1 MLRLIVLALILA
13 NGVYFAWSQGL
24 LRDYGFAPTSQ
35 REPQRLAQQLHP
47 EMLTV
52 LSVADMKRIEQQVQ
66 ADLAPKECLRAG
78 PFDDAQA
85 AALRNVL
92 DGALPAGT
100 WQLDT
105 VTLPAR
111 WTIYMGKF
119 VNADA
124 LAKKKAELA
133 AMNLKTEPLNNPSL
147 ELGLSLGGFGTQA
160 AANAELQR
168 LSQRGIRTAR
178 VVQEREEGRTTQLK
192 LPAVSESLKARLA
205 DLKPALLGHP
215 LKSCS

>member
-1 MLRLIVLALILA
+1 MVRLIVLALILA

-35 REPQRLAQQLHP
+35 SEPQRLAQQLHP

-52 LSVADMKRIEQQVQ
+52 LSATDLKRIEQQVQ

-92 DGALPAGT
+92 EGALPAGS

-111 WTIYMGKF
+111 WIIYMGKF
-119 VNADA
+119 ANTDA
-124 LAKKKAELA
+124 MAKKKAELA
-133 AMNLKTEPLNNPSL
+133 AMRLKTEPLNNPSL
-147 ELGLSLGGFGTQA
+147 ELGLSLGGFETQA
-160 AANAELQR
+160 SAGAELQR
-168 LSQRGIRTAR
+168 LNQRGIRTAR
-178 VVQEREEGRTTQLK
+178 VVQEREESRTTQLK
-192 LPAVSESLKARLA
+192 LPAVNESLKARVA
-205 DLKPALLGHP
+205 DIKPALLGHP